1 MKAGRKAF
9 LIKAVLYSMMG
20 EKRKT
25 ERAEASWGKDI
36 IFIPPL
42 LLTIFLGATEIG
54 WTESRAAFLIPK
66 SGLEKVFEL

>member
-9 LIKAVLYSMMG
+9 LIKAVLYSMG
-20 EKRKT
+20 KKRKT
-25 ERAEASWGKDI
+25 ERAEASRGKDI

-54 WTESRAAFLIPK
+54 WTESGAAFFNTKKWLRK
-66 SGLEKVFEL
+66 SI